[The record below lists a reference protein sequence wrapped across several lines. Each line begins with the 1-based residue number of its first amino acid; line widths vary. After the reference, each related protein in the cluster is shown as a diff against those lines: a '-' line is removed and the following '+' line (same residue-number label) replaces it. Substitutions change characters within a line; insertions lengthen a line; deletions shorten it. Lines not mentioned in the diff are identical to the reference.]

1 MISADELQRGLTLT
15 PEQILKQLDAM
26 RTMLLES
33 QGGGHQAYER
43 IRAADPLRRTLS
55 ETVFQT
61 TPKAS

>member
-1 MISADELQRGLTLT
+1 MISADELQRGQTLT

-43 IRAADPLRRTLS
+43 IRAADPLRRPNAPVQVQPL
-55 ETVFQT
+55 TVV
-61 TPKAS
+61 S